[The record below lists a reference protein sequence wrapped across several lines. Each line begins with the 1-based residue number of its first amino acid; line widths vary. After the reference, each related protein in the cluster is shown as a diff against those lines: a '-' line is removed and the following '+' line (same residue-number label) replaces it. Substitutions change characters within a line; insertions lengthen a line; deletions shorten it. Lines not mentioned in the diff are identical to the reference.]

1 MLIVC
6 PSCASEYTIDPA
18 NLGADGRTV
27 RCADCRGTWF
37 AAAEWNADA
46 AAPAAEP
53 PAPPAA
59 TVSVEKSR
67 PRKRLSLLASIL
79 LLCLC
84 LGVGLAG
91 LGRLARAFPADGRPI
106 FRAVT
111 SSFVE
116 EAGGVLEVE
125 GEIANPT
132 ERELPLSRLAIF
144 VRNAEEQAIA
154 SWTDAPP
161 KPTLGSGEAVRFKTR
176 LNAPPHEG
184 RQVRVQFT
192 TAGGI
197 ELKAPSPARE

>member
-1 MLIVC
+1 M
-6 PSCASEYTIDPA
+6 
-18 NLGADGRTV
+18 

-37 AAAEWNADA
+37 AGAERIADA
-46 AAPAAEP
+46 AVPAAEP

-59 TVSVEKSR
+59 TVPVEARR

-79 LLCLC
+79 LLFLC
-84 LGVGLAG
+84 LGVGLVG
-91 LGRLARAFPADGRPI
+91 FGRLGRAFPADGRPI

-111 SSFVE
+111 SSLVE
-116 EAGGVLEVE
+116 EGGGSVLEVE

-161 KPTLGSGEAVRFKTR
+161 KPTLGSGEAVRFRTR

-192 TAGGI
+192 TAGGL
-197 ELKAPSPARE
+197 ELKARSPARE